1 LIARAHLDEMHVS
14 LLRLDAVREYLQSA
28 LDDAPVPPELAA
40 LVFTRT
46 EGNPLFVVEAVRY
59 LRQHGVAK
67 GTPFLARDIPD
78 SLRGLIDRGLD
89 TLDGVTRQL
98 LSIAAVQGYEC
109 DSATIARVSRAAAGD
124 VEERLRHAD
133 KIHALVRFDREDE
146 LDDGSR
152 SLVYRFAH
160 VLYQDALTESIAPS
174 RRIEW
179 ALQIAEAL
187 LLSRGDRTD
196 SIAGSLAVLFETG
209 REFWKASQFF
219 LATSRHAA
227 RLFAWEPASD
237 QANRGLRCLRSARDV
252 PDRDRSR
259 RELEL
264 TFARLVPL
272 ASIQGYASPEVEQ
285 LTQHVV
291 RLAEEFGDVPA
302 EAAALGATW
311 IVRIVRGECL
321 AARDAA
327 VRLASLG
334 DAAQNDV
341 LLINGHFQA
350 QIACHHLGEFSQAR
364 DHASMVM
371 TLADRAAYGERC
383 ISVFDPVVAS
393 LAESARN
400 NWITGYLAR
409 ALSDCD
415 AAVTLAKEVRHPDS
429 LAFAWLFH
437 AWIHGYRRDWHH
449 AVASSETGLTIA
461 RQSGCVQTLAW
472 NGCVHGW
479 AIGHVGDPTSGE
491 AEIAAA
497 VEASKGIMG
506 HVALP
511 QFSAMMAEVLLVRGD
526 LMAAETCL
534 TQAMDFE
541 HSRDDGYFAA
551 EVRRL
556 SGVCLGRLGRTDDA
570 RTRLHE
576 AREIAHA
583 QGATMFEL
591 RSSLSLADVSAQEG
605 RAAARDVLERFPEPE
620 PWPEIV
626 AARSL

>member
-1 LIARAHLDEMHVS
+1 
-14 LLRLDAVREYLQSA
+14 
-28 LDDAPVPPELAA
+28 
-40 LVFTRT
+40 
-46 EGNPLFVVEAVRY
+46 
-59 LRQHGVAK
+59 
-67 GTPFLARDIPD
+67 
-78 SLRGLIDRGLD
+78 
-89 TLDGVTRQL
+89 
-98 LSIAAVQGYEC
+98 
-109 DSATIARVSRAAAGD
+109 
-124 VEERLRHAD
+124 
-133 KIHALVRFDREDE
+133 
-146 LDDGSR
+146 
-152 SLVYRFAH
+152 
-160 VLYQDALTESIAPS
+160 
-174 RRIEW
+174 
-179 ALQIAEAL
+179 
-187 LLSRGDRTD
+187 
-196 SIAGSLAVLFETG
+196 
-209 REFWKASQFF
+209 
-219 LATSRHAA
+219 
-227 RLFAWEPASD
+227 
-237 QANRGLRCLRSARDV
+237 
-252 PDRDRSR
+252 
-259 RELEL
+259 
-264 TFARLVPL
+264 
-272 ASIQGYASPEVEQ
+272 

-291 RLAEEFGDVPA
+291 RLAGEFGDVPA

-364 DHASMVM
+364 DHACMVM

-437 AWIHGYRRDWHH
+437 AWIHGYRRDWHR

-461 RQSGCVQTLAW
+461 HQSGSVQTLAW

-479 AIGHVGDPTSGE
+479 AVGHVGDPASGE
-491 AEIAAA
+491 GEMAAA
-497 VEASKGIMG
+497 IEASKGIMG

-526 LMAAETCL
+526 LTAAETCL
-534 TQAMDFE
+534 THAMDFE

-556 SGVCLGRLGRTDDA
+556 SGVCLARQGRVDEA
-570 RTRLHE
+570 RARLSE
-576 AREIAHA
+576 AREIARA

-591 RSSLSLADVSAQEG
+591 RSSLSLAEVNVREG
-605 RAAARDVLERFPEPE
+605 RMAARDVLARFPEPE
-620 PWPEIV
+620 PWPEV
-626 AARSL
+626 MAARSF